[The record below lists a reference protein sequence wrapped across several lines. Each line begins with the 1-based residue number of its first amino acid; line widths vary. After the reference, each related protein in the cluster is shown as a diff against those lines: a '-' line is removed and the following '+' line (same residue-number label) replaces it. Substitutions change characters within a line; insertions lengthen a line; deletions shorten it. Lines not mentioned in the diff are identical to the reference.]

1 MTDTTLLINVIRNA
15 GCSITFLAKR
25 IGISRE
31 ALHKKINN
39 ETEFKASEIC
49 CLQRLLHLS
58 NIERDRIFF
67 KEKVE

>member
-1 MTDTTLLINVIRNA
+1 MTDTKLLIDTIRNA
-15 GCSITFLAKR
+15 GCSITFLAKK

-49 CLQRLLHLS
+49 CLKSLLHMS
-58 NIERDRIFF
+58 NTDRDRIFF